1 MKIIIAP
8 QALKGSLS
16 ALRAAKAIEQG
27 VQRALPETHTV
38 LVPIADGGD
47 GTLEAL
53 VESTGGRMYQSNAIG
68 PLGEKVDALWGV
80 MGDGETAVIEMARVS
95 GLTLVSERK
104 RNPRLTTTYGTGQL
118 LCEALEKGYRRIV
131 VGLGGSATND
141 GGAGMAQ
148 ALGVRL
154 LDDKGQELPFGGAA
168 LSRLATI
175 DATSVHPTLK
185 EATIVAATDV
195 TNPLCGPEGASVVY
209 GPQKGASP
217 KMVKELDRTLRHYG
231 DMIAR
236 WVGMEVAEKPGAGA
250 AGGLGVGLMAF
261 AGAEVCSGIDL
272 VCEVMSFDQSLD
284 GADLVITAEGCM
296 DASTIYNK
304 APIGVARRAKTRN
317 IPVLALAGMLG
328 PGYEEVYD
336 HGIDGV
342 VCIADCSMKSS
353 DSYSRAAELLTEAT
367 ERALRVWRMPSHRHL

>member
-1 MKIIIAP
+1 MKIVIAP

-16 ALRAAKAIEQG
+16 ALGAAKAIEQG
-27 VQRALPETHTV
+27 VQRALPKAHTTI
-38 LVPIADGGD
+38 VPIADGGD

-53 VESTGGRMYQSNAIG
+53 VESTGGRMYQSNATG

-80 MGDGETAVIEMARVS
+80 MGDGDTAVIEMARVS
-95 GLTLVSERK
+95 GLTLVAQRK

-118 LCEALEKGYRRIV
+118 LWEALERGYRRIV

-148 ALGVRL
+148 ALGAHL
-154 LDDKGQELPFGGAA
+154 LDEKGHELPFGGAV

-175 DATSVHPTLK
+175 DATGVHPAIK

-195 TNPLCGPEGASVVY
+195 TNPLYGPEGASAVY

-217 KMVKELDRTLRHYG
+217 KMVKELDGALRHYG

-236 WVGMEVAEKPGAGA
+236 WLAIEVAERPGAGA
-250 AGGLGVGLMAF
+250 AGGLGAGLMAF
-261 AGAEVCSGIDL
+261 AGAEVCLGIDL
-272 VCEVMSFDQSLD
+272 VCEVMGFDQSLD

-296 DASTIYNK
+296 DATTVYNK
-304 APIGVARRAKTRN
+304 APVGVARRAKTKD
-317 IPVLALAGMLG
+317 IPVLAMVGMLG
-328 PGYEEVYD
+328 PGYEGVYD
-336 HGIDGV
+336 QGIDGV
-342 VCIADCSMKSS
+342 MCIADCPMKSS
-353 DSYSRAAELLTEAT
+353 DSNSRAAELLTEAT
-367 ERALRVWRMPSHRHL
+367 ERAIRVWRMPSHRHL